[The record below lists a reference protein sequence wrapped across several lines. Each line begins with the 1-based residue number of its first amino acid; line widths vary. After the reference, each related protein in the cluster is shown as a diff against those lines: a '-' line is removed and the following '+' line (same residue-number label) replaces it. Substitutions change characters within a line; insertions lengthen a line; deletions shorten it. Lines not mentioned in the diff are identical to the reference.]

1 LKDAHIEGLEKMGCV
16 GRVAEEMDFV
26 LTAETDKLEG
36 VPSLMP
42 IGEEENVVIGI
53 LSHRLDLTKS
63 DDGNR

>member
-1 LKDAHIEGLEKMGCV
+1 MGCV